1 MHETLPLL
9 HILSKIILFWRKRG
23 MEHNKFKRIRSS
35 FWFIP
40 TFYGVGA
47 FLAAIITLIID
58 RTIIQGS
65 AMVLPY
71 FFFASYETSV
81 TILSTLVSSMLTMTT
96 ITFSTI
102 MVVLTT
108 YLSNFSPRTLQNFIT
123 DRITKRVLGIFVGG
137 IIYFII
143 LLLLIE
149 QSSQEDVVYLA
160 PVFAVIYA
168 IVCVAYFVF
177 FIHHV
182 SNWILVGN
190 LIQHITTNTLT
201 TIDRTF

>member
-1 MHETLPLL
+1 
-9 HILSKIILFWRKRG
+9 